1 VRTAFLLAAL
11 VACGRDAPPDADPPV
26 RPTVPDPLPPAT
38 GAWDGHGT
46 SPLPQAG
53 AAPRDRRRMDVDQL
67 DASIRAVSG
76 GIGWEVSGVNQFQRL
91 SATLGK
97 PDYLSNTHEDLT
109 PNLLFQKFLEDA
121 AASVCDQLLAR
132 ERAGGPDNVFLV
144 HADADDSALADAA
157 AIRENL
163 AYLLLRFHGRSLAPD
178 DPQLEPW
185 AFLFEGAELAGNGD
199 PIVAWRTVCVALITH
214 PDFSSY

>member
-1 VRTAFLLAAL
+1 MSPLLLLAL
-11 VACGRDAPPDADPPV
+11 GCGRDPADHDPVPTGPVPPE
-26 RPTVPDPLPPAT
+26 PLPPPT

-46 SPLPQAG
+46 SPLPTAG

-67 DASIRAVSG
+67 DASIRAVTG
-76 GIGWEVSGVNQFQRL
+76 GIGWDVSGVNQFQKL

-97 PDYLSNTHEDLT
+97 PDYLSNTYEDLT
-109 PNLLFQKFLEDA
+109 PNLLFEKFLEDA
-121 AASVCDQLLAR
+121 AASVCDQLLTR
-132 ERAGGPDNVFLV
+132 ERAGSPDNVFLV
-144 HADADDSALADAA
+144 HADADDTSLGEPERVA
-157 AIRENL
+157 ENL
-163 AYLLLRFHGRSLAPD
+163 SYLLLRYHGRVVATD

-185 AFLFEGAELAGNGD
+185 TFLFQGAELAGNGD